1 MTGIVEKALGISGR
15 LGVIGGRLVLR
26 AKSEPNTKLIIII
39 AVGIVATIPVNATS
53 TLLEAARMHRTI
65 NSWEPVV
72 WEVSSALIMLL
83 LAPLTILALA
93 VFPMKAKARL
103 TQFAVHAGFT
113 LPFSLAHVVG
123 MVVLR
128 KLAYTSFGSAYQFA
142 QLNMPGDL
150 ARELIYEWRKDALTY
165 AVWAAIFYALQ
176 HIKTRRGSANNS
188 KATEGFEVR
197 EGAHR
202 IFVYPREICWVEA
215 AGNYVQLN
223 TRGRSYMLRGTLGAW
238 EAQLSSLGFLRI
250 HRSRIINVGHVR
262 AVHSIDGKEFAV
274 TLENGQTIKGSR
286 RFRGALERLTPIP
299 S

>member
-1 MTGIVEKALGISGR
+1 MTDIVEKALGISGR
-15 LGVIGGRLVLR
+15 VGVIGGRLVLR
-26 AKSEPNTKLIIII
+26 AKSDPSTKLFIII
-39 AVGIVATIPVNATS
+39 AVGIVATVPVNATS
-53 TLLEAARMHRTI
+53 TLLEAARMHRTL
-65 NSWEPVV
+65 NSWEPIV

-93 VFPMKAKARL
+93 GFPMKARARL
-103 TQFAVHAGFT
+103 NQFAIHAAFT
-113 LPFSLAHVVG
+113 LPFSLTHVVG

-128 KLAYTSFGSAYQFA
+128 KLAYAGFGSAYQFA
-142 QLNMPGDL
+142 HFNVPGDL

-176 HIKTRRGSANNS
+176 HVRTRRGNTNEA
-188 KATEGFEVR
+188 KATGSFEVR
-197 EGAHR
+197 EGGHR
-202 IFVYPREICWVEA
+202 IFVYPPEICWVEA

-223 TRGRSYMLRGTLGAW
+223 TRDRSYMLRGTLGAW

-262 AVHSIDGKEFAV
+262 AIHSIDGKEFAV
-274 TLENGQTIKGSR
+274 TLDNGQTIKGSR